1 MGLSGS
7 KFVDP
12 DGAQKDGTRLCEMKV
27 HHIRD
32 VHSVVG
38 LTPDMFVPVSI
49 VPEAS
54 RSTCCCGCC
63 SCCWTSIPSG
73 FSAIVSKWGRDLEG
87 AEEDGSWD
95 PGFHWMCPW
104 HRVDRLV
111 SRQLII
117 FDTPVSD
124 VKTQDNVPVQLDVLI
139 VFEIVNAADFIY
151 NIGPEKFDDLLRSS
165 QEEVLRQLASETPI
179 ENIFDLNG
187 SANGNGNSSTGR
199 FEGFLKTMNESFAQ
213 YGVSVHHFT
222 VRNVRIPQEMAQD
235 FEEKTLYESKTLE
248 KQMQQVRD
256 RLHLDQSEA
265 KMKLDE
271 ECENAKMAVE
281 EANVTGLA
289 QLVKEVR
296 EVEATTNRELVL
308 KAAERDAEVTDM
320 KAKSDLEVAVI
331 NAEIMAM
338 KRENAAQLLLEEGKI
353 EANAEAYEASKR
365 STGKKMASEKTSQG
379 KKELAKAE
387 GGASVA
393 FQARRAQEQE
403 LLRLGVIEKLAD
415 NKQVQVVTTLENNLG
430 LAPDNSLV
438 TQITQQGMEA
448 VRIRLAEWTTGSAG
462 RLDMGSASMGGVV
475 RPMPKQQVMKM

>member
-12 DGAQKDGTRLCEMKV
+12 DGTQKDGTRLCEMKV
-27 HHIRD
+27 HHMRD
-32 VHSVVG
+32 AHSVAG
-38 LTPDMFVPVSI
+38 LTPDNFVPVSI
-49 VPEAS
+49 VPRAS
-54 RSTCCCGCC
+54 HSACCCGCC

-73 FSAIVSKWGRDLEG
+73 FSAIVSAWGRDVDG
-87 AEEDGSWD
+87 AEDDGTWD

-104 HRVDRLV
+104 HRVSRLV
-111 SRQLII
+111 SRQLVI
-117 FDTPVSD
+117 FDTPVKA

-139 VFEIVNAADFIY
+139 VFEIVKATDFIY

-165 QEEVLRQLASETPI
+165 QEEVLRQIAGETPV

-187 SANGNGNSSTGR
+187 SANGNSSTGR
-199 FEGFLKTMNESFAQ
+199 FEGFLKTMNENFAE
-213 YGVSVHHFT
+213 YGVKVHHFT
-222 VRNVRIPQEMAQD
+222 VRNVTIPHDMAQD
-235 FEEKTLYESKTLE
+235 FEEQTLYESKTLE

-265 KMKLDE
+265 KMKLEE
-271 ECENAKMAVE
+271 ECENARMAVE

-296 EVEATTNRELVL
+296 EVEATTERELALKTAERNAAVTDL
-308 KAAERDAEVTDM
+308 KAQSGLELAAVT
-320 KAKSDLEVAVI
+320 
-331 NAEIMAM
+331 AEIMAM
-338 KRENAAQLLLEEGKI
+338 KRENAATLLLEEGKI

-365 STGKKMASEKTSQG
+365 STGKKMASEKTAQG

-387 GGASVA
+387 GGASYA

-403 LLRLGVIEKLAD
+403 MLRLGVIERVAD
-415 NKQVQVVTTLENNLG
+415 NDRVQVVTTMENSLG
-430 LAPDNSLV
+430 LAPGNSLV

-448 VRIRLAEWTTGSAG
+448 VRTRLAEWTTGSAG
-462 RLDMGSASMGGVV
+462 RLDMGSASMGGVL
-475 RPMPKQQVMKM
+475 RPMPKQQVMKV